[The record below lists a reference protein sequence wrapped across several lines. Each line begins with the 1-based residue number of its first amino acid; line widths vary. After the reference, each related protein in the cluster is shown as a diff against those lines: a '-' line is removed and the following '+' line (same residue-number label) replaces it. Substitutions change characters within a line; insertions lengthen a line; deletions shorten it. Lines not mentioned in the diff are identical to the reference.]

1 MKQYTPVRSPYL
13 SDKAC
18 SVRHY
23 DDVGKWKKRS
33 VKREVFFFK
42 KNMSSIA
49 ASIQLN
55 RRVLNAGT
63 PSELV
68 GVVEGEGAS
77 FNAVNVATALHRLAI
92 RFRAATKVVLSGSK
106 R

>member
-1 MKQYTPVRSPYL
+1 
-13 SDKAC
+13 
-18 SVRHY
+18 
-23 DDVGKWKKRS
+23 
-33 VKREVFFFK
+33 
-42 KNMSSIA
+42 MSSIA